1 MSQIILVVDDDSDTL
16 TLIGITLQR
25 RNFEILKAQGGQQAL
40 DLLKHEK
47 PDLVVLDVMM
57 PEMDGYEVCRRIKA
71 DPRTAHLPVIMLT
84 AKAQT
89 ASQLEG
95 FRSGAADYI
104 TKPVHPQELVA
115 RIQSVLERARSAQA
129 QRGARVIS
137 ISGAKGGV
145 GATTLAVN
153 VALALAAETNTIL
166 ADFEPGG
173 TAALH
178 LGLVPSQ
185 GLGTLLEH
193 EAADIDRASVEAVL
207 AQHPSGLRLL
217 SGADE
222 PLDPDR
228 ALVILNHLAS
238 LCEACVLDLGW
249 SVSAAGRAI
258 APRSDE
264 FVLAIDSDRVTLTQA
279 ARAIHTLNDAGLL
292 TDALKLV
299 WVNRL
304 GTPADIGQT
313 AIRALL
319 GREPAVAIGPAA
331 EAMTHALE
339 LGQPLVLGQPDHPAA
354 AQLRTLASALMNTAS

>member
-71 DPRTAHLPVIMLT
+71 DPRTAYLPVIMLT

-258 APRSDE
+258 AIKHNWKSHVQLIHEGTRIGFSILE
-264 FVLAIDSDRVTLTQA
+264 CRVDRQ
-279 ARAIHTLNDAGLL
+279 H
-292 TDALKLV
+292 
-299 WVNRL
+299 
-304 GTPADIGQT
+304 GQT
-313 AIRALL
+313 AIAI
-319 GREPAVAIGPAA
+319 VAIHDIQCRHLNPTGRTPRGP
-331 EAMTHALE
+331 
-339 LGQPLVLGQPDHPAA
+339 QIDHHDFA
-354 AQLRTLASALMNTAS
+354 AQIGQLEQVIIEIGE